1 MQKIILMGFMGAG
14 KSYWGQKLAQ
24 ALKHPFI
31 DLDQYIE
38 QQEGCSIPE
47 LFVQKGETYFRAKE
61 KSYLLELLDQQEAFV
76 LALGGGTPCQADILP
91 LLLSSSTQLI
101 FIDPPLAI
109 LQERLAQEAEGR
121 PLLAQKKGPERQLF
135 IEQFWT
141 QRRPY
146 YIQAPYHFSGNQLEE
161 LLALIPPLPKP
172 EQ

>member
-1 MQKIILMGFMGAG
+1 MGAG

-24 ALKHPFI
+24 ALKRPFI

-38 QQEGCSIPE
+38 QQEAASIPE
-47 LFVQKGETYFRAKE
+47 LFAQKGEAYFRAKE
-61 KSYLLELLDQQEAFV
+61 KSYLLELLDQQETFV
-76 LALGGGTPCQADILP
+76 LALGGGTPCQAGILS
-91 LLLSSSTQLI
+91 LLLNSPAQLI

-121 PLLAQKKGPERQLF
+121 PLLAQKKGPELQQF

-141 QRRPY
+141 QRRPFY
-146 YIQAPYHFSGNQLEE
+146 LQAPDRFSGNQLDE
-161 LLALIPPLPKP
+161 LLALIPRLPKL